1 MSNHSKESLN
11 CEATLIGQKFPDSQ
25 ATMVSDESPS
35 QQLGAS
41 TNLNTNETQPQ
52 TIVTLVN
59 KFLAK
64 AVEKQ
69 ATHLEIEPEANFLSI
84 RYRHK
89 NILKP
94 LIDPLPKKL
103 TSAILSRLKLMA
115 ELDINHSQTSQKGR
129 IRKRG
134 GGRTI
139 HFFVQTQS
147 SFYGEKM
154 TIRVLDSAVKPP
166 NLEHLIRDGLM
177 RHSLEEILQRSSGLL
192 LVTSPEKQVPTSL
205 LYSLFSQNIAN
216 PKEMASVEQ
225 SIGYLLSGI
234 SQIEIDVDAEK
245 DYPEV
250 LQSLLEQDKGRI
262 MVDHL
267 SNPSV
272 ARMAAEMGNND
283 RFVLTSLSAEDG
295 ISAIALLREMVTPG
309 LLADSL
315 IGVVH
320 QYSLPRLCPACRTIH
335 DISTAELAQWG
346 ISQENKGETLF
357 YQARS
362 LNEIEIE
369 QMREKG
375 RLCRQ
380 CNGEGYDGQVHL
392 YEFHPI
398 TPALRTAIAQGANCD
413 ELKQVSLQN
422 QPSSLMATGLELV
435 KEGQISLTDLKKL
448 SPSSSP
454 TLSTPS
460 QTITPSPTEVTQR
473 IEKMETLLMTLTEE
487 LNQLKQ
493 VLKPPVSATEPI
505 QTVSPLEI
513 PVHISSVDQVSKT
526 TQMNEHINSQ
536 IDLCKETITADS
548 SLYEELQD
556 PGDWEALKQELD
568 PSKETMVRTDLASPE
583 ETTAT
588 SINSVPDPW
597 S

>member
-1 MSNHSKESLN
+1 MSNHSQESLN

-25 ATMVSDESPS
+25 ATMVGDESPY

-41 TNLNTNETQPQ
+41 TNEMQPQ
-52 TIVTLVN
+52 TVVTLVN

-89 NILKP
+89 DILKP

-115 ELDINHSQTSQKGR
+115 ELDINQSQTLQKGR

-139 HFFVQTQS
+139 HFFVQTQP

-154 TIRVLDSAVKPP
+154 TIRVVDSAVKPP
-166 NLEHLIRDGLM
+166 NLEHLIPDALM
-177 RHSLEEILQRSSGLL
+177 RQSLEEMLQRSSGLL
-192 LVTSPEKQVPTSL
+192 LVSSTEKQVPTPL
-205 LYSLFSQNIAN
+205 LYSLFSSNISN

-225 SIGYLLSGI
+225 SISYLLSGMN
-234 SQIEIDVDAEK
+234 QIEIDVDREK

-250 LQSLLEQDKGRI
+250 LQSLLEQEKPRI

-272 ARMAAEMGNND
+272 ARMVAEMANND

-295 ISAIALLREMVTPG
+295 ISAIALLRAMVTPG
-309 LLADSL
+309 LLADNL

-320 QYSLPRLCPACRTIH
+320 QYSLPRLCPACRTVH
-335 DISTAELAQWG
+335 EVSVAELAQWG
-346 ISQENKGETLF
+346 ISQENEGENLF

-362 LNEIEIE
+362 LNETEIE
-369 QMREKG
+369 QIREKG

-398 TPALRTAIAQGANCD
+398 TSDLKTAIAQGANSD
-413 ELKQVSLQN
+413 ELKRVSLQG
-422 QPSSLMATGLELV
+422 QPSSLIATALELV
-435 KEGQISLTDLKKL
+435 KEGQISLTDLKQL
-448 SPSSSP
+448 SPDTP
-454 TLSTPS
+454 NLSTPS
-460 QTITPSPTEVTQR
+460 ETITPLPTEVTQR
-473 IEKMETLLMTLTEE
+473 LEKMETLLMTLTEE
-487 LNQLKQ
+487 FNQLKQ
-493 VLKPPVSATEPI
+493 SFEPPVSSTEPS
-505 QTVSPLEI
+505 QTVSSLETSL
-513 PVHISSVDQVSKT
+513 HISSVDEELKA
-526 TQMNEHINSQ
+526 TQINEHLAPH
-536 IDLCKETITADS
+536 IDLSKETITADS
-548 SLYEELQD
+548 NLYEELED

-568 PSKETMVRTDLASPE
+568 PSKETMVTTDLPSHE
-583 ETTAT
+583 ETAANPF
-588 SINSVPDPW
+588 NSVPDPW